1 MVWLPVASNS
11 QYLRN
16 CSARQI
22 YACSTEAETNQKA
35 VQHCE
40 KMPRSSVGLDPNRY
54 SNRYPFGPLAV
65 HPLMQRVS
73 GQPKL
78 QVGASNRSFLSLK
91 TKGTNWTE
99 AISLRSVIRRVW
111 VNLKLLGSIF
121 PKEKTGGLETGEEVQ
136 CTHAKQLKTRSVRE
150 RPPEG
155 IVTKIEEDTCDY
167 VKQGAEEII
176 HQ

>member
-1 MVWLPVASNS
+1 MQWFDCQSPSNS

-73 GQPKL
+73 G
-78 QVGASNRSFLSLK
+78 
-91 TKGTNWTE
+91 
-99 AISLRSVIRRVW
+99 
-111 VNLKLLGSIF
+111 
-121 PKEKTGGLETGEEVQ
+121 
-136 CTHAKQLKTRSVRE
+136 
-150 RPPEG
+150 RPPG
-155 IVTKIEEDTCDY
+155 LAAGVCSLLFHLSTVQQRLPLVGPNTIQVTDCLNRDHTDT
-167 VKQGAEEII
+167 GAAPSI
-176 HQ
+176 HHVMGPRQHTLPHTVHLYMYRA

>member
-1 MVWLPVASNS
+1 MRWFDWQLPINS
-11 QYLRN
+11 QYFRN

-73 GQPKL
+73 GRPKL

-91 TKGTNWTE
+91 TKAPTE
-99 AISLRSVIRRVW
+99 QKDFAAERYQASVSQSKVIREY
-111 VNLKLLGSIF
+111 I
-121 PKEKTGGLETGEEVQ
+121 P
-136 CTHAKQLKTRSVRE
+136 
-150 RPPEG
+150 
-155 IVTKIEEDTCDY
+155 
-167 VKQGAEEII
+167 
-176 HQ
+176 